1 MDDGVSRVLPGRA
14 DGVATGRMARAWCE
28 WFLFR
33 CSCDCVC
40 SPGALTALRRGGW
53 GARGATAFCFVL
65 RQFAATLLEFG
76 ADRRIKN
83 SFGELAEH
91 LDPLILQMAD
101 MILKVVVV
109 GVVVDALLF
118 DRSHS

>member
-1 MDDGVSRVLPGRA
+1 
-14 DGVATGRMARAWCE
+14 
-28 WFLFR
+28 
-33 CSCDCVC
+33 
-40 SPGALTALRRGGW
+40 
-53 GARGATAFCFVL
+53 L